1 MADMIPSPAPRKG
14 AETGEGPRE
23 RPSSP
28 NGGAPAKPVAKIRD
42 VAEAAGVSVAT
53 VSRAMNKPDS
63 VSAELR
69 KRVQTAAKRL
79 GYRPNPLARSLRRQ
93 RTKVWALIISDI
105 SNPFF
110 TSVARGVEDIAQ
122 KAGYSVMLCN
132 ADEKPAKEAAY
143 LAVAE
148 EDRVAGVILSPHNA
162 NTDISSLQKAGIPCV
177 VIDRALAAPVDS
189 VLVDSRSSAREATL
203 HLLDQGW
210 STPACITGPE
220 DAITAMDRRRGYEDA
235 LRERGLSRN
244 ERTLHGAFRTEDGR
258 RAAAAL
264 LESEAP
270 PDSFFI
276 ANASLALGVLAE
288 LAERGIHPG
297 RDIGIVMFDEA
308 PWAPLLTPPISV
320 ISQPAYEIGTEAA
333 RLLINRIGEET
344 PSIGRRILLATT
356 LIPRESSRRASW
368 NSPLGPDTTKQRR
381 PDAPRARVHPV

>member
-1 MADMIPSPAPRKG
+1 MANMTSSPAPRKG
-14 AETGEGPRE
+14 GERGEGARE
-23 RPSSP
+23 RPSPP

-42 VAEAAGVSVAT
+42 VAEEAGVSVAT

-63 VSAELR
+63 VSPELR
-69 KRVQTAAKRL
+69 KRVHAAAKRL

-162 NTDISSLQKAGIPCV
+162 NTDISSLQNAGIPCV
-177 VIDRALAAPVDS
+177 VIDRALAEPVDS
-189 VLVDSRSSAREATL
+189 VLVDSRSSSREATL

-210 STPACITGPE
+210 TAPACITGPE
-220 DAITAMDRRRGYEDA
+220 DASTAMDRRRGYEDA
-235 LRERGLSRN
+235 LRERGLSRH
-244 ERTLHGAFRTEDGR
+244 ERVVHGAFRTEDGR

-264 LESEAP
+264 LDSEAAP
-270 PDSFFI
+270 PDALFI

-288 LAERGIHPG
+288 LAERGIRPG
-297 RDIGIVMFDEA
+297 KDIGIIMFDDA
-308 PWAPLLTPPISV
+308 PWAPLLNPPISV
-320 ISQPAYEIGTEAA
+320 VSQPAYEVGTEAA
-333 RLLINRIGEET
+333 RLLISRIGEET
-344 PSIGRRILLATT
+344 PPIGRRTLLATT
-356 LIPRESSRRASW
+356 LIPRESSRRVGW
-368 NSPLGPDTTKQRR
+368 DRPLAGD
-381 PDAPRARVHPV
+381 VHAETA